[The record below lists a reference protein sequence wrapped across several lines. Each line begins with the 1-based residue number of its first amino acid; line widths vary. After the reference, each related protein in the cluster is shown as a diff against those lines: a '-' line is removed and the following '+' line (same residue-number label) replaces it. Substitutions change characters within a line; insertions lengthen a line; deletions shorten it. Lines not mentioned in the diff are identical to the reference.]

1 MDEKQL
7 TEDMVSTGQK
17 SSMASST
24 GKKGVNILIPYFVA
38 LGGAILAVAAN
49 FIPYIKISNLFFYR
63 NISIFSL
70 IMESLDNPD
79 QALGSVGDKVLFG
92 AFIAAIVFSLLVVLF
107 VGIRKMVP
115 AIVFT
120 VLAALPL
127 LIPGSAYIHYIGLA
141 IALGGAIWYKVIA
154 GKQKKNT
161 DQ

>member
-7 TEDMVSTGQK
+7 TEDMAGTNQR
-17 SSMASST
+17 SSMVVAT
-24 GKKGVNILIPYFVA
+24 GKKGINTLIPYFVA
-38 LGGAILAVAAN
+38 LSGAVLAVAAN

-70 IMESLDNPD
+70 IMESIDKPD

-92 AFIAAIVFSLLVVLF
+92 ALIAAIVFSLLVVLF

-154 GKQKKNT
+154 SKQKKNT
-161 DQ
+161 NQ